1 MSQQQQGIT
10 LEEALE
16 QLNLLEQQLKQLQAA
31 VAELEARLA
40 QLSALEDALTQL
52 KEGSDDVLI
61 PLDPRATVL
70 ARGSLKPLE
79 KVVVHAGGGVFVEL
93 PHEKAL
99 SVVRD
104 EKASVSKL
112 LDAYTREMAKLSQ
125 YYEALRAAIEQ
136 AIGAAQAAALQ
147 GQQTR
152 GKQQ

>member
-1 MSQQQQGIT
+1 MSQQQGIT

-31 VAELEARLA
+31 VAELETRLA
-40 QLSALEDALTQL
+40 QLSALEDALTNL
-52 KEGSDDVLI
+52 KNGSDDVLI
-61 PLDPRATVL
+61 PLDLRATVL
-70 ARGSLKPLE
+70 ARGTVKPLE
-79 KVVVHAGGGVFVEL
+79 RVVVHAGTGIFVEL

-99 SVVRD
+99 NVVRE

-112 LDAYTREMAKLSQ
+112 LDAYTREIAKLSQ

-147 GQQTR
+147 GQQGQR
-152 GKQQ
+152 QERR